1 MSTAFQRYVLPG
13 VVFMSVVVGGGY
25 ATGRE
30 LAQFILPLGPWGGLL
45 AQAVTAGVCCVVL
58 AISFELVRT
67 TRTYDYRSF
76 IRVLLGRWWFLFEI
90 AYLALLVLALAVFGA
105 AAGSL
110 AADSAGLP
118 PLLGTLAL
126 MALIAALVFHG
137 NELIERVLSAFA
149 VLLYVIYSVIVV
161 WSFVALGD
169 RIEAGF
175 ATTQPSAEWVR
186 GGVVYAGYNTALIPA
201 VLFCLRHQSTRREAV
216 ISGLLAGPI
225 AMLPGVFLFLSLL
238 GCYPQV
244 ASQPVPVTYL
254 LAQLGSPWFERLFEV
269 VLFGI
274 LVKCGTALL
283 HSINER
289 LVSTFEERDVRMQRA
304 HRSLISIAVLA
315 FSFFAATK
323 IGLVDLVAKGYGGL
337 TFAFIALF
345 IVPVLT
351 VGTWKIVRAAKARR
365 ETAGTCEAATPR

>member
-1 MSTAFQRYVLPG
+1 MASAFQRYLLPG

-45 AQAVTAGVCCVVL
+45 GQAVAATICCVVL
-58 AISFELVRT
+58 AISFELVRVA
-67 TRTYDYRSF
+67 RTYDYRSF
-76 IRVLLGRWWFLFEI
+76 IGLLLGRWWFLFEA

-118 PLLGTLAL
+118 ALIGTLSL
-126 MALIAALVFHG
+126 MGLIGLLVFHG
-137 NELIERVLSAFA
+137 NELIERVFSVFA
-149 VLLYVIYSVIVV
+149 ALLYVIYIVIVI
-161 WSFVALGD
+161 WALLALGD
-169 RIEAGF
+169 TIEGTF
-175 ATTQPSAEWVR
+175 DSATVTSGWAI
-186 GGVVYAGYNTALIPA
+186 GGLVYAGYNTALIPA
-201 VLFCLRHQSTRREAV
+201 VLFCLRHQTTRREAV

-225 AMLPGVFLFLSLL
+225 AMLPGVFLFVAML
-238 GCYPQV
+238 GCYPEIG
-244 ASQPVPVTYL
+244 SQPVPVTFL
-254 LAQLGSPWFERLFEV
+254 LSRFGAGWFERLFEV

-289 LVSTFEERDVRMQRA
+289 IASACRARDMVMKPT
-304 HRSLISIAVLA
+304 HRSVVSIAVLL
-315 FSFFAATK
+315 FSCFAATS

-337 TFAFIALF
+337 TYAFMVLF
-345 IVPVLT
+345 ILPVIT
-351 VGTWKIVRAAKARR
+351 VGTWKIIRSS
-365 ETAGTCEAATPR
+365 AG